1 VSEHVTTDVG
11 PIPRDRADRRRL
23 VWMLLRRGDI
33 GAALLEESRHVGEFE
48 VQADVVEAAGS
59 WA

>member
-1 VSEHVTTDVG
+1 MSEDVEDDPG

-33 GAALLEESRHVGEFE
+33 GAALLDESRHVGERE
-48 VQADVVEAAGS
+48 PPGVPADEDGPR
-59 WA
+59 